1 MKKAASFLYQKPF
14 WLFFL
19 FLFIVYL
26 PVFLPFFH
34 LKNDL
39 ITQNLPTRFV
49 ISESLYSG
57 YFPWW
62 NSYIHYGIPQYGDMN
77 NGFWNP
83 FLWLIAKNVGYSV
96 YTITLEEMFY
106 LLIAGFGMYK
116 LIKELFSKD
125 TALLT
130 GLAYMCCGCAV
141 GRLQHFIMIPGLA
154 FFPFVLLY
162 FIRTHKT
169 PTVKNFIASG
179 LSVFL
184 FISATHPSQVIGG
197 SYFFLFVI
205 LFIHLFRNSAT
216 KKFYNENFWKI
227 NFLLLIIAGLCSPVI
242 IVSNLEVLQHI
253 SRGSRVPAEYAQFAS
268 TTLQS
273 YLSVL
278 FPLAVHKSNF
288 FHTDISMRNVYGGL
302 ALVVGLFFYFKN
314 TNRKIILFSLFP
326 LLFFMLLASGGWFK
340 TFAWHALPLTGFV
353 RINGEFTYFVL
364 LILFLLSSA
373 GLHSLLQKD
382 NYRQLLITPIKW
394 LLMLFLA
401 TALISLIIILTT
413 KSAFIFTN
421 SNAAGKFFIKSL
433 FEDLSF
439 GDLLLIQSL
448 IGFSI
453 IWLVKKYKFNHAAS
467 LFILC
472 INLII
477 TTWLCLPFTGLGMKS
492 KKEMQQVIN
501 SRPKG
506 IQLQELTP
514 VSKTKLITPENKRE
528 YIMLSSFSKKIGN
541 PEMEDYPIQLKS
553 SAVFFSDSVL
563 TAFINQQA
571 WLFLSSDT
579 LVNVSTNFDTSTIK
593 VIENGP
599 GKIKCRISN
608 SGFKFLVLLQN
619 NYPHW
624 EVSIDG
630 NEVKHF
636 TAFKTFISVPV
647 TNGNHIIEFNFNP
660 RPIRTVLQ
668 INIAILVLLS
678 LLLCVKNIRN
688 RILFK

>member
-1 MKKAASFLYQKPF
+1 MKKVALFLYQNPF
-14 WLFFL
+14 PLFLL
-19 FLFIVYL
+19 FLFVVYL

-49 ISESLYSG
+49 ISESLYAG

-62 NSYIHYGIPQYGDMN
+62 NPYIHYGIPQYGDMN

-83 FLWLIAKNVGYSV
+83 FLWLIAKTIGYSV

-106 LLIAGFGMYK
+106 LFIGGWGMYK

-162 FIRTHKT
+162 FLRTHKT
-169 PTVKNFIASG
+169 PVVKNFIATG

-205 LFIHLFRNSAT
+205 LFIYLFRNSAT
-216 KKFYNENFWKI
+216 KGFYSVNFWKI
-227 NFLLLIIAGLCSPVI
+227 NFLLLIIAGLCCPVV
-242 IVSNLEVLQHI
+242 IVSNLEVLQNI
-253 SRGSRVPAEYAQFAS
+253 SRGSKVPTEYAQFAS

-273 YLSVL
+273 YFSVL
-278 FPLAVHKSNF
+278 FPLAVHKTNF

-302 ALVVGLFFYFKN
+302 ALVVGLFFYCKN
-314 TNRKIILFSLFP
+314 TNRKIVLFSLVP
-326 LLFFMLLASGGWFK
+326 LLFFVLLASGGWFK

-394 LLMLFLA
+394 LLIVFLS
-401 TALISLIIILTT
+401 TALISLIIIIITQ
-413 KSAFIFTN
+413 SSFVFT
-421 SNAAGKFFIKSL
+421 SSKTAVKYFIKSL
-433 FEDLSF
+433 FENLSF
-439 GDLLLIQSL
+439 ADLLLIQSFIGVFIVWL
-448 IGFSI
+448 I
-453 IWLVKKYKFNHAAS
+453 KKYKFNYAAS
-467 LFILC
+467 VLILC

-477 TTWLCLPFTGLGMKS
+477 TTWFCLPFTGLGMKS
-492 KKEMQQVIN
+492 KKEMQQLIN
-501 SRPKG
+501 SSPKG

-514 VSKTKLITPENKRE
+514 VSKTKLITPVDKRE
-528 YIMLSSFSKKIGN
+528 YVMLSSFSKKIGN
-541 PEMEDYPIQLKS
+541 PEIEDYPVQLNS
-553 SAVFFSDSVL
+553 NAAFFNDSIL
-563 TAFINQQA
+563 TGFINQQA

-579 LVNVSTNFDTSTIK
+579 LVNAFTNFDSSVIK

-599 GKIKCRISN
+599 GKIKCSIHN

-624 EVSIDG
+624 QVSMDG
-630 NEVKHF
+630 KEVKHS

-647 TNGNHIIEFNFNP
+647 TDGNHIIEFNFNP
-660 RPIRTVLQ
+660 KPIRTVLQ
-668 INIAILVLLS
+668 INIAILVLLLF
-678 LLLCVKNIRN
+678 LLSIKNTRN
-688 RILFK
+688 RRLFK